1 MIEILSSTLLA
12 TVQDLGRDHHFRF
25 GVSLC
30 GAVDRLALAVGNLL
44 LGNPENAAGIEIPIL
59 PFQVRF
65 RSDTAFALTGAPC
78 EADLDRAKVLPWW
91 AMPARKGQTLSL
103 RAPADGMRAYLLVA
117 GGIDVPVVLGSR
129 STQLRGELGGHFGR
143 TLQKGDILATG
154 SPDGPK
160 ALPFSLPEAGFGV
173 IPPARALPRVGT
185 TDDANDNLTALRV
198 LPAAET
204 SYFKPDSLESFW
216 HAEWKITPQ
225 SNRAGYRLDG
235 PKLTLTRQIEMRSH
249 GIVPGVIQVPSGG
262 APIVQLAD
270 SQTAGG
276 YPKIG
281 TVIEAD
287 LWRLGQAKLGSRL
300 KFIQTPYKEALEAQD
315 QVRAYLDKV
324 RNLAATYHEF
334 SQNAGGIFRTGV
346 KG

>member
-1 MIEILSSTLLA
+1 MIEILASTPLV
-12 TVQDLGRDHHFRF
+12 TIQDLGRDHHFRF

-30 GAVDRLALAVGNLL
+30 GALDRLALAVGNLL
-44 LGNPENAAGIEIPIL
+44 LGNPENAAGIEIPLL
-59 PFQVRF
+59 PFRVRF
-65 RSDTAFALTGAPC
+65 RSDTAFAVTGAPC
-78 EADLDRAKVLPWW
+78 EADLDGTRVLPWW
-91 AMPARKGQTLSL
+91 AMPARAGQTLSL
-103 RAPADGMRAYLLVA
+103 RAPAGGMRTYLLVA

-129 STQLRGELGGHFGR
+129 STQLRGEFGGHFGR
-143 TLQKGDILATG
+143 ALQEGDVLETG
-154 SPDGPK
+154 K
-160 ALPFSLPEAGFGV
+160 ADDPAAFRISLLDAGFGAE
-173 IPPARALPRVGT
+173 PPAQALPDVSPSVNAKEDVT
-185 TDDANDNLTALRV
+185 TLRV

-204 SYFKPDSLESFW
+204 SYFAPDSLESFW
-216 HAEWKITPQ
+216 QTEWKITPQ

-235 PKLTLTRQIEMRSH
+235 PNLTMKQQVEMRSH

-262 APIVQLAD
+262 KPIVQLAD

-287 LWRLGQAKLGSRL
+287 LWRLGQARLGSRL
-300 KFIQTPYKEALEAQD
+300 KFIQSTYEEALEAHS
-315 QVRAYLDKV
+315 QVRAYLEKV

-334 SQNAGGIFRTGV
+334 CRKTGG